1 MRLNWDLSDAFLM
14 FRLRLWVLQGKPIEV
29 KCHPQHITSRVH
41 AISINCD
48 GVNLDHQAKV
58 CVSDF
63 STVKLLP
70 TLHSRLY
77 FQKQVTM
84 YSPHLRDGELSST
97 SLSREHD
104 CIFTL
109 CGCSTTDFPSSLL
122 IDFEVFPFISTFKAM
137 PHEYSLQLSLN
148 PSNYFLQKK
157 TFPS

>member
-48 GVNLDHQAKV
+48 GDSMYSGRDVSINCDGVNLDHQAKV

-77 FQKQVTM
+77 F
-84 YSPHLRDGELSST
+84 
-97 SLSREHD
+97 
-104 CIFTL
+104 
-109 CGCSTTDFPSSLL
+109 
-122 IDFEVFPFISTFKAM
+122 
-137 PHEYSLQLSLN
+137 
-148 PSNYFLQKK
+148 
-157 TFPS
+157 